1 MLLVIQK
8 IINISCNNNN
18 NDDVKNASNNVV
30 DYDLNEGLVTVG
42 NVAQRVH
49 LYLTVRHT
57 TRSKLLLLLNSV
69 TLRRSLLFA
78 WAWILIRLTCSEVR
92 QKYKGRRVVS
102 IRLVRFFIFYRY
114 GNLVLKW

>member
-1 MLLVIQK
+1 MLPVLFSCK
-8 IINISCNNNN
+8 CNNML
-18 NDDVKNASNNVV
+18 VGVV

-69 TLRRSLLFA
+69 T
-78 WAWILIRLTCSEVR
+78 
-92 QKYKGRRVVS
+92 
-102 IRLVRFFIFYRY
+102 
-114 GNLVLKW
+114 